1 MNRREFTVLV
11 GGAAAMWPL
20 AARAQQPAMP
30 VIGFLHSA
38 IPGPYEP
45 MIVAF
50 RKSLNDAGYFE
61 GQNVTIE
68 YRWAEGKLERLPE
81 LARDLVHRQVSVI
94 FAGGGSDPV
103 LTAKAATSQIPIV
116 FANGTDPV
124 EAGLV
129 TSLNRPG
136 GNITGITFLNNTL
149 DLRKW
154 RCCMSWCPKRPSLP
168 CFSTRNFQLLPPS

>member
-1 MNRREFTVLV
+1 M
-11 GGAAAMWPL
+11 
-20 AARAQQPAMP
+20 
-30 VIGFLHSA
+30 
-38 IPGPYEP
+38 
-45 MIVAF
+45 
-50 RKSLNDAGYFE
+50 
-61 GQNVTIE
+61 
-68 YRWAEGKLERLPE
+68 
-81 LARDLVHRQVSVI
+81 HRQVSLI

-149 DLRKW
+149 G
-154 RCCMSWCPKRPSLP
+154 PKEVEVLHELVPKATVVAVLLNPGLSTAASQLNDVQAAARVLGLQIHVFHAGTERDIDMLFASLV
-168 CFSTRNFQLLPPS
+168 QLQAGGLVIGADDSSSVGVISSSS